1 MKKLFYQIM
10 LYIYWRNIMV
20 KRMNLFYLKKF
31 IYISSKYSLILII
44 RWKDNNEVSQ
54 NWIIKLFWLNY
65 ALFLMINII
74 VFNFNLG

>member
-1 MKKLFYQIM
+1 
-10 LYIYWRNIMV
+10 MV

>member
-1 MKKLFYQIM
+1 
-10 LYIYWRNIMV
+10 
-20 KRMNLFYLKKF
+20 MNLFYLKKF

-44 RWKDNNEVSQ
+44 RWKDINEVSQ

>member
-1 MKKLFYQIM
+1 
-10 LYIYWRNIMV
+10 
-20 KRMNLFYLKKF
+20 MNLFYLKKF

-44 RWKDNNEVSQ
+44 RRKDNNEVSQ

>member
-1 MKKLFYQIM
+1 MY
-10 LYIYWRNIMV
+10 
-20 KRMNLFYLKKF
+20 LFYLKKF

-44 RWKDNNEVSQ
+44 RRKDNNEVSQ

>member
-1 MKKLFYQIM
+1 
-10 LYIYWRNIMV
+10 
-20 KRMNLFYLKKF
+20 MNLFYLKKF

>member
-1 MKKLFYQIM
+1 
-10 LYIYWRNIMV
+10 
-20 KRMNLFYLKKF
+20 MNLFYLKKF

-74 VFNFNLG
+74 VFNFNLW

>member
-1 MKKLFYQIM
+1 
-10 LYIYWRNIMV
+10 
-20 KRMNLFYLKKF
+20 MNLFYLKKF

-65 ALFLMINII
+65 TLFLRINII

>member
-1 MKKLFYQIM
+1 MY
-10 LYIYWRNIMV
+10 
-20 KRMNLFYLKKF
+20 LFYLKKF

>member
-1 MKKLFYQIM
+1 MY
-10 LYIYWRNIMV
+10 
-20 KRMNLFYLKKF
+20 LFYLKKS